1 MTTRVDLRLPP
12 LKFLITGALSLV
24 LLIHLVTLHT
34 SDTYARHASIESL
47 RSKLGLSSDGMP
59 VVWRGGQ
66 ASRVGGGAAKTGG
79 VQEWEGDGAS
89 TNATR
94 ANAAFVLLARNSDV
108 WDVLTS
114 VRAIEDRFNRRHNYP
129 YVFLND
135 EPFSDEF
142 KRHTSGVASGPCTY
156 GRVPKEHW
164 LEPEWIDEER
174 AAEARKKMEEQHVI
188 YGGNKIY
195 RRMCR
200 FFSGFVHKHPLLKDY
215 DYYWRLDPNVK
226 FYCDFENDPFRLM
239 QEKKKKYGWV
249 VSLYEYKETIETL
262 WQTTKEF
269 INKNP
274 HYLAKPNNM
283 KWISNDDGETY
294 NRCHFWSNFEIADL
308 NWLRS
313 EAYEKYFEHLD
324 RAGGFSYERWG
335 DAPVHSIAAA
345 LFLKPEEVHYFN
357 DHSPPRLAQEFFQPQ
372 GYGGQQGGPPQ
383 GGERGWGHGPQQP
396 QYGGGGYGGPPQ
408 GGYYPPQ
415 APPQA
420 YGGYGQQQ
428 YPQQMPPQ
436 QVYVQQPQKNSG
448 PGAGAGCCACLAG
461 ACLCCCAE
469 EACCD
474 MLM

>member
-12 LKFLITGALSLV
+12 LKFLITGALSLI

-59 VVWRGGQ
+59 VVWRGGE
-66 ASRVGGGAAKTGG
+66 ASRIGGGAAKTGG

-89 TNATR
+89 ANGTR

-188 YGGNKIY
+188 YGGNKVY

-226 FYCDFENDPFRLM
+226 FYCDFENDPFKLM
-239 QEKKKKYGWV
+239 QERKKKYGWV

-269 INKNP
+269 IDKNP

-357 DHSPPRLAQEFFQPQ
+357 DVGYRHEPFQHCPKDQPSRCSCNPTSSEPNNFEDHWYSCTPRWKELNPDWKTQ
-372 GYGGQQGGPPQ
+372 
-383 GGERGWGHGPQQP
+383 
-396 QYGGGGYGGPPQ
+396 
-408 GGYYPPQ
+408 
-415 APPQA
+415 
-420 YGGYGQQQ
+420 
-428 YPQQMPPQ
+428 
-436 QVYVQQPQKNSG
+436 
-448 PGAGAGCCACLAG
+448 
-461 ACLCCCAE
+461 
-469 EACCD
+469 
-474 MLM
+474 